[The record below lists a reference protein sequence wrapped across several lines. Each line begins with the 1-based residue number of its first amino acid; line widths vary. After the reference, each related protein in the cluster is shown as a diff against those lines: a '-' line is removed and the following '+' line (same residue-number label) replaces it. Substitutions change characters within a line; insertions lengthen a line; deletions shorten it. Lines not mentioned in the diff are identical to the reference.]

1 MIEET
6 AIVTAIHGEQ
16 ITVKSEVKSTCSGCQ
31 QVDTCGSGQISKAFP
46 HKTLFLEIPSAL
58 PLKLGDKVVIG
69 LSEKVLLSTAWQV
82 YGFPL
87 LGMLVFALIGQQLSP
102 SLNITGEWLQV
113 LLAAVGGYLG
123 YKLACRLVNK
133 KSKAA
138 AMAPTILRKLQKSDN
153 NFT

>member
-6 AIVTAIHGEQ
+6 AIVTAIQGEQ
-16 ITVKSEVKSTCSGCQ
+16 ITVKSEVKSTCSGCK

-46 HKTLFLEIPSAL
+46 HKTLSLQLHSAL
-58 PLKLGDKVVIG
+58 PLKIGDKVIIG
-69 LSEKVLLSTAWQV
+69 LSEKILLSTAWQV

-87 LGMLVFALIGQQLSP
+87 LGLLLLALLGQEISAVY
-102 SLNITGEWLQV
+102 SINGEWLQV
-113 LLAAVGGYLG
+113 IFAAFGGYFG

-138 AMAPTILRKLQKSDN
+138 AMAPTILRKITKI
-153 NFT
+153 